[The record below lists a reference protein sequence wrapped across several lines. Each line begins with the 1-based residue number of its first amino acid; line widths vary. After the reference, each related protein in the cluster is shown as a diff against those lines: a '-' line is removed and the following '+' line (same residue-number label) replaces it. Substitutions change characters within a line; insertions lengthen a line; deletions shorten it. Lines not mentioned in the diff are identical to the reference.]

1 MKVLGVIIMLLG
13 LAFGI
18 YAGFWWAFIGGI
30 IDVVNAVQAT
40 PVSGM
45 GIALGVA
52 KVVFASAIGVVS
64 LWVVV
69 SIGYVVFAWKK

>member
-1 MKVLGVIIMLLG
+1 MKVLGVIIMMLG

-45 GIALGVA
+45 GIAFGVA
-52 KVVFASAIGVVS
+52 KVVFAWAIGVVS
-64 LWVVV
+64 VWVTM
-69 SIGYVVFAWKK
+69 SIGYVIYAWKK